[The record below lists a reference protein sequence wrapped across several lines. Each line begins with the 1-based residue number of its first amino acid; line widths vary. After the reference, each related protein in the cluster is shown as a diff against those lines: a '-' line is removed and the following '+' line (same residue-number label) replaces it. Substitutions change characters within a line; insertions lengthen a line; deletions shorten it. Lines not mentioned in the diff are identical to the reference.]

1 MWFEILPGAV
11 IITTLLSVPIYAMYG
26 LDKLTIGNAFRRNM
40 DERFSRVMY
49 QRDFRLTNNPYKMNG
64 LEQIPDE
71 EEKKDEKD
79 PNEDY
84 DVGDDPA
91 LLKKRQKERKLRENQ
106 LKEEE
111 KQREKQRKEEEKLL
125 EKQLKEEEKQK
136 KN

>member
-49 QRDFRLTNNPYKMNG
+49 QRDFRLTDNPYKMNG

-71 EEKKDEKD
+71 EEKKEEKD
-79 PNEDY
+79 PYEDS
-84 DVGDDPA
+84 DDPA
-91 LLKKRQKERKLRENQ
+91 IVKKREKERKLREKQ
-106 LKEEE
+106 LK
-111 KQREKQRKEEEKLL
+111 KEEKLR

>member
-49 QRDFRLTNNPYKMNG
+49 QRDFRLTDNPYKMNG

-71 EEKKDEKD
+71 EEKVEERDPDEG
-79 PNEDY
+79 NT
-84 DVGDDPA
+84 DPA
-91 LLKKRQKERKLRENQ
+91 FLKKKEKERKLREKQ
-106 LKEEE
+106 LKAEE
-111 KQREKQRKEEEKLL
+111 KQMEKQRKEEEKMRK
-125 EKQLKEEEKQK
+125 KQLKEEK
-136 KN
+136 

>member
-49 QRDFRLTNNPYKMNG
+49 QRDFRLTNNPYQMNG

-71 EEKKDEKD
+71 EQKKDEKD

-91 LLKKRQKERKLRENQ
+91 LLKKRLKERKLKEKQ

-111 KQREKQRKEEEKLL
+111 KQKEKLR